1 MGTGVR
7 DPEENAFLRR
17 RLARRF
23 ATYDTDGDGFVERAD
38 FEAAVARLGTAFG
51 REPGCAALGRV
62 RELSLGLWA
71 HLVAN
76 ADLDGDG
83 RITEEEYATAFTAGA
98 LVTPASFDGAY
109 RPFLD
114 ALMDVVDGDGDGRLT
129 RDEQVRWTGALMGL
143 PATDAREV
151 FGRLDTDGDGL
162 IGRDDL
168 LESIRAYYFD
178 DDPHGPGGWLLG
190 PLDD

>member
-1 MGTGVR
+1 MGHATEHT
-7 DPEENAFLRR
+7 DAFLRR

-23 ATYDTDGDGFVERAD
+23 ATYDTDGDGFVERGD
-38 FEAAVARLGTAFG
+38 FEAAVDRLGAAFG
-51 REPGCAALGRV
+51 RAPDCAALGRV
-62 RELSLGLWA
+62 RVLSLGLWE
-71 HLVAN
+71 HLAGN
-76 ADLDGDG
+76 ADRDGDG
-83 RITEEEYATAFTAGA
+83 RITEEEYTAAFAAGL

-114 ALMDVVDGDGDGRLT
+114 ALMDVVDEDGDGRLT
-129 RDEQVRWTGALMGL
+129 RGEQVRWTGALMGL
-143 PATDAREV
+143 PEPDAREV

-168 LESIRAYYFD
+168 LEAIRAYYFD

-190 PLDD
+190 PLDH